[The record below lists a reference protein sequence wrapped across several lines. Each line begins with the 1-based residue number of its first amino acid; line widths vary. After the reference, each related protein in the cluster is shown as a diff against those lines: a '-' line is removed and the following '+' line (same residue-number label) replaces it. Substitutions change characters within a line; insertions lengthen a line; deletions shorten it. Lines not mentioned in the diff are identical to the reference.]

1 MEVVQT
7 VENSYA
13 LRQSALFVTLA
24 CVSNTAPAIARS
36 PDAACLLRV
45 PEWAAR
51 LTGAAVDS
59 KQFLHGEVQVEVTA
73 GLRFS
78 LATVRVVDA
87 HRLDAAGFERITLEA
102 YRAVALALKN
112 LSTPHAL
119 RFWNFIPHIR
129 TAAPGGLDRY
139 MVFNAGRFAALTEWF
154 GGKRPSS
161 AHVATASGV
170 GHEGHDLVIHVL
182 AGRTAGRQV
191 ENPRQIPSFDY
202 SRRYG
207 PVPPCFARATWV
219 DEGVG
224 GGKLLIG
231 GTSSVCGEASVH
243 PEDAAGQTRE
253 TLTNLSH
260 LLAAAGVGRANG
272 PGNLCALRDVR
283 VYEVRMSDR
292 PMIEATLR
300 EALGADA
307 MAGIEFV
314 QADLC
319 RPELLVEIE
328 GVGL

>member
-1 MEVVQT
+1 MNT

-24 CVSNTAPAIARS
+24 CVLNIASAIARR

-45 PEWAAR
+45 PDWTAR
-51 LTGAAVDS
+51 LTGVAADS
-59 KQFLHGEVQVEVTA
+59 KQFIHGEVQVEVIA
-73 GLRFS
+73 GSRFS
-78 LATVRVVDA
+78 LVTVRAVDA
-87 HRLDAAGFERITLEA
+87 HRQDAAGFERITLEA
-102 YRAVALALKN
+102 YRAAAFALKK

-129 TAAPGGLDRY
+129 TAAPSGLDRY

-170 GHEGHDLVIHVL
+170 GHAGSDLVIHVL

-219 DEGVG
+219 DEGV
-224 GGKLLIG
+224 KLLIG

-243 PEDAAGQTRE
+243 PNDAAGQTRE

-260 LLAAAGVGRANG
+260 LLAAAGVGLANG
-272 PGNLCALRDVR
+272 PGDSCALRDLR
-283 VYEVRMSDR
+283 VYVVRMSDR
-292 PMIEATLR
+292 PMIDASVR

-328 GVGL
+328 GVAS

>member
-1 MEVVQT
+1 MEIVHS

-13 LRQSALFVTLA
+13 LRQSILFDTLA
-24 CVSNTAPAIARS
+24 CVSNTASAIARC

-45 PEWAAR
+45 PDWAAR

-59 KQFLHGEVQVEVTA
+59 KHFIHGEIQVEVTA

-78 LATVRVVDA
+78 LVTARAVNA

-112 LSTPHAL
+112 LTTPHAL

-161 AHVATASGV
+161 SHVATASGV
-170 GHEGHDLVIHVL
+170 GHAGSDLVIHVL

-219 DEGVG
+219 DEG
-224 GGKLLIG
+224 GKLLIG

-243 PEDAAGQTRE
+243 PNDAAGQTRE

-272 PGNLCALRDVR
+272 PGDLFALRDLR
-283 VYEVRMSDR
+283 VYVVRMSDR
-292 PMIEATLR
+292 PMIEASLR

-307 MAGIEFV
+307 TAGIEFV

-328 GVGL
+328 GLGS